1 MRIRFAGIAAALGA
15 AVLVSE
21 ATARDFASCAAELR
35 ADALKRGISAATFDR
50 AFQGLRPDP
59 KILELQ
65 DAQPEFVTPLWDY
78 LAALVDDE
86 RIADGRAMLARH
98 ARELDAVERRFG
110 VNRHV
115 VVAVWGVESDFG
127 RIQGTR
133 PLVQSLA
140 TLSCGGRRQQLF
152 RAELTAAL
160 KIVDRGD
167 VPLERLTG
175 SWAGAFG
182 HTQFMPTTF
191 LSLAVDMDGDGHPNI
206 VDSIPDALGSTANF
220 LAKRGWE
227 EGEAWGFEVVAPPGV
242 DFAAEGR
249 RVKRPYA
256 HWARTGVRRVDGRPL
271 PSEGSAG
278 LIRPAG
284 TGGPVFLVSR
294 NFDAAFAYNAA
305 TSYALA
311 IVHLADRLKGGP
323 AFATPWPTDDPGLSR
338 AERREVQE
346 RLAAKG
352 YDIGRPDGVIGE
364 KTRRAVADF
373 QAGLGRPADG
383 RAGRIVLEALRA
395 GR

>member
-1 MRIRFAGIAAALGA
+1 MAAALGA
-15 AVLVSE
+15 AVLVSQT
-21 ATARDFASCAAELR
+21 AAARDFAACTAELR
-35 ADALKRGISAATFDR
+35 ADAIKRGITAATFDR
-50 AFQGLRPDP
+50 AFRGLQPDP

-98 ARELDAVERRFG
+98 AKELDAVERRFG

-127 RIQGTR
+127 RLQGTR
-133 PLVQSLA
+133 PLIQSLA
-140 TLSCGGRRQQLF
+140 TLSCGGRRQPLF
-152 RAELTAAL
+152 RGELTAAL
-160 KIVDRGD
+160 RIVDRGD

-220 LAKRGWE
+220 LAKRGWN
-227 EGEAWGFEVVAPPGV
+227 EGEAWGFEVTLPPGL
-242 DFAAEGR
+242 DISEEGR
-249 RVKRPYA
+249 RVKRAYG
-256 HWARTGVRRVDGRPL
+256 HWTRVGIRRVDGRPL
-271 PSEGSAG
+271 PAEGTAG

-284 TGGPVFLVSR
+284 AGGPVFLVGG

-338 AERREVQE
+338 AERREIQE
-346 RLAAKG
+346 LLTARG
-352 YDIGRPDGVIGE
+352 YDVGRPDGLIGE
-364 KTRRAVADF
+364 RTRRAVADV
-373 QAGLGRPADG
+373 QTRLGRKADG
-383 RAGRIVLEALRA
+383 RPGRVVLEALRA